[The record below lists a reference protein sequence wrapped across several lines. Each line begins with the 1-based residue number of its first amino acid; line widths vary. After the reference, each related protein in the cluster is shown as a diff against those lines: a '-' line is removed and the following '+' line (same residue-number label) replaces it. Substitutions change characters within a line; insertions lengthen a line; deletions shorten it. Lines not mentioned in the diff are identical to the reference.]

1 MFLFFKFELFLTSIT
16 CNTSETLLCSFAEL
30 SINQVN
36 VEEEGITFPTKND
49 NSNITE
55 NPATFLELPKQTS
68 KTNTGRTVM
77 LSVGI

>member
-1 MFLFFKFELFLTSIT
+1 MFLFFKFELCLTSIT

>member
-1 MFLFFKFELFLTSIT
+1 MKH
-16 CNTSETLLCSFAEL
+16 LLCSFAEL

-77 LSVGI
+77 LSVGNLTRTQLFLLKVHYLTL